1 MAPEEAPPFEGHE
14 EFEVAEDAN
23 QLQKRHGLREYSSE
37 NGPLIHRTVEGRYQ
51 RHFDLQSNNYKD
63 IKTPSVQAAI
73 DSGIKGMEEG
83 LGHGQE
89 S

>member
-1 MAPEEAPPFEGHE
+1 MAPEEAPPAHE

-51 RHFDLQSNNYKD
+51 RHFDLQTTNYKD
-63 IKTPSVQAAI
+63 IKTPSTQAAI
-73 DSGIKGMEEG
+73 DSGMKDEG
-83 LGHGQE
+83 NDEFPHGQE